1 MFLAQRR
8 NGATKTLRNAVARCV
23 VAPLR
28 EKSSSHKA
36 LFVQSF
42 RVGQKATVFIE
53 RLNYLHHRTNF
64 SGKK

>member
-8 NGATKTLRNAVARCV
+8 NGATKTLRNAVALCV

-36 LFVQSF
+36 LFVQSSSF
-42 RVGQKATVFIE
+42 
-53 RLNYLHHRTNF
+53 
-64 SGKK
+64 